1 MDYRKLYFLCIT
13 FLLVLLASCDD
24 DNPPA
29 PIQLPEKT
37 QVGAGTFGAIVNGE
51 VWSFNIYGHD
61 VSGGAV
67 LDLSDLL
74 YVYGGFSS
82 RDRDESI
89 GFTIRTQVGEGE
101 YYLSSESDRRSGV
114 FEYRNFE
121 HHCFYIN
128 SSENN
133 SFYEGT
139 VKITR
144 FDRYERIISGE
155 FEYVIDYRES
165 PEYGNDCGEVRVT
178 DGRFDL
184 KF

>member
-1 MDYRKLYFLCIT
+1 MNFKSLYSFCVIIVFLT
-13 FLLVLLASCDD
+13 SCDEE
-24 DNPPA
+24 PPK
-29 PIQLPEKT
+29 PIQLPPKT

-74 YVYGGFSS
+74 YVSGGFDSKE
-82 RDRDESI
+82 RDESI
-89 GFTIRTQVGEGE
+89 GFILRSQIEEGKIFN
-101 YYLSSESDRRSGV
+101 LSRESDKKPGY
-114 FEYRNFE
+114 FEYSNFINE
-121 HHCFYIN
+121 CFYFHT
-128 SSENN
+128 SENYP
-133 SFYEGT
+133 FFEGT

-155 FEYVIDYRES
+155 FEYVIDYQES
-165 PEYGNDCGEVRVT
+165 LEYGNDCGEVRVT